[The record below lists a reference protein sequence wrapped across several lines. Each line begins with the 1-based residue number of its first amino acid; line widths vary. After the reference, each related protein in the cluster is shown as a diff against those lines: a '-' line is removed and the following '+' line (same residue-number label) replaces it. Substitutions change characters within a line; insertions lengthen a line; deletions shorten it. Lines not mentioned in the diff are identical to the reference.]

1 MHPLGV
7 DDATAVSWLHRRIG
21 VGLSPD
27 ELDAARA
34 RGIETELAAIGETG
48 GATDPW
54 DGVDVPA
61 DPKTPTSE
69 RVRVIAAW
77 LDHMATSSTPLVDRL
92 AWMLHGWLV
101 SGMDKARSPL
111 LMAQQVRL
119 FRSAGTG
126 SFPDLL
132 RDVATDP
139 AMLWYLDG
147 RDSTGA
153 APNENFSRELME
165 LFALGVGNY
174 TEDDVKAGARALS
187 GWTVSATDTQATFKP
202 RRHDDT
208 PQPFL
213 GRSAHDVGS
222 VIDAVVAQ
230 DAHPRFV
237 ARRVA
242 REVLGTTDDT
252 VVDVLVDTYEQ
263 SDRRLGPLVVGAARL
278 GIEGR
283 VEPGPVVLG
292 PVPWLVMARRSTGAT
307 PPVTAVADG
316 LRAAGQIPWFPPN
329 VAGWPG
335 GSAWFASATVVA
347 RAQLAVAIAH
357 ATAGD
362 HPTMAAATDGDLDAL
377 ADRLGAS
384 SGFAAPSA
392 DALRAAPDPHT
403 RLTLALVSPEVVLA

>member
-1 MHPLGV
+1 V
-7 DDATAVSWLHRRIG
+7 DDATAVTWLHRRIG
-21 VGLSPD
+21 FGLSSD

-34 RGIETELAAIGETG
+34 RGIEAELAGIADSS

-54 DGVDVPA
+54 EGTDVPA
-61 DPKTPTSE
+61 DPKTPTPE

-77 LDHMATSSTPLVDRL
+77 LDHMTTTSTPLVDRV

-101 SGMDKARSPL
+101 SGMDKVRSPL

-126 SFPDLL
+126 SYPDLL
-132 RDVATDP
+132 RAVAVDP

-147 RDSTGA
+147 RDSTGT

-187 GWTVSATDTQATFKP
+187 GWTLSPTDPQATFRP
-202 RRHDDT
+202 RRHDDS
-208 PQPFL
+208 PQPYL
-213 GRSAHDVGS
+213 GRTVHDVGT

-252 VVDVLVDTYEQ
+252 VVDLLVDAYEQ
-263 SDRRLGPLVVGAARL
+263 ADRRLGPLVVGAARL
-278 GIEGR
+278 GVEGR
-283 VEPGPVVLG
+283 VEPSPVVLA
-292 PVPWLVMARRSTGAT
+292 PVPWLVMARRATGST
-307 PPVTAVADG
+307 PPVTAVAEG
-316 LRAAGQIPWFPPN
+316 LRAAGQVPWFPPN

-335 GSAWFASATVVA
+335 GTAWFASSTVVA
-347 RAQLAVAIAH
+347 RAQLAGSIAG
-357 ATAGD
+357 ATTEA
-362 HPTMAAATDGDLDAL
+362 HPTMVAAADGDLDAL

-384 SGFAAPSA
+384 DGRFTGPTVAA
-392 DALRAAPDPHT
+392 LQAAPDPRT
-403 RLTLALVSPEVVLA
+403 RLALALVSPEVVLA